1 MAGHPDNATSAVES
15 HIACRAGGE
24 YGWFMRAA
32 DEVVEFLT
40 REISADALVAFHPSE
55 ATRRR
60 VWELVQKEKEDG
72 LTPDEKCELDEY
84 EQLEHLLILAKAKAR
99 SRNANG

>member
-1 MAGHPDNATSAVES
+1 
-15 HIACRAGGE
+15 
-24 YGWFMRAA
+24 MRAA
-32 DEVVEFLT
+32 DEVVEFLA
-40 REISADALVAFHPSE
+40 REISGDALVAFQPSE

-60 VWELVQKEKEDG
+60 VWQLVQKEKEDG

-99 SRNANG
+99 SSNAHG

>member
-1 MAGHPDNATSAVES
+1 MAVHRDNAAPAAQS
-15 HIACRAGGE
+15 HIACRAKDG
-24 YGWFMRAA
+24 YRWFMRAA

-40 REISADALVAFHPSE
+40 REISADALVAFQPSE
-55 ATRRR
+55 AARRR
-60 VWELVQKEKEDG
+60 VWELVRKEKEEG

-99 SRNANG
+99 SRNTHG